1 MGVEL
6 PITHQVRAVLYEGK
20 PVTESEEA
28 LLGRE
33 ARDELH
39 GMGLVDAD

>member
-1 MGVEL
+1 
-6 PITHQVRAVLYEGK
+6 VLYEGV
-20 PVTESEEA
+20 PVAAGEEA

-39 GMGLVDAD
+39 GLELVED